1 MTKKNVKK
9 KAKATPKEIATADKI
24 SALASDALTSVVKTV
39 RDMTDVLNRSVN
51 LSQEVLLGFKE
62 FANVWI
68 NNGTEKTI
76 NEIVSE
82 FRYGIYK
89 ECLFLT
95 PEEKSIAY
103 SDSKMK
109 KLQTSKEARDKAKW
123 RYLNSCMKEHP
134 DLDEGNHGLPP
145 RRIRDLFYIINQL
158 PKLMKYDDT
167 ARVPKGDYSSIDSIP
182 DRLGTI
188 KVDKTAMRQEE
199 KKKTDNDNL
208 SETLATK
215 LGESL
220 IKIQNSF
227 QNFEQ
232 IINDCRKVITED
244 KAQNNVAKIARSVSR
259 RVDNDLVKINEVL
272 AESLLLRSEKEL
284 NGSLKLIKE
293 RSDIVLD
300 KIEQAESQKQ
310 IEETAQ
316 AIEAMSGTNN
326 DK

>member
-1 MTKKNVKK
+1 M
-9 KAKATPKEIATADKI
+9 
-24 SALASDALTSVVKTV
+24 
-39 RDMTDVLNRSVN
+39 
-51 LSQEVLLGFKE
+51 
-62 FANVWI
+62 
-68 NNGTEKTI
+68 
-76 NEIVSE
+76 
-82 FRYGIYK
+82 
-89 ECLFLT
+89 
-95 PEEKSIAY
+95 
-103 SDSKMK
+103 
-109 KLQTSKEARDKAKW
+109 
-123 RYLNSCMKEHP
+123 
-134 DLDEGNHGLPP
+134 
-145 RRIRDLFYIINQL
+145 
-158 PKLMKYDDT
+158 
-167 ARVPKGDYSSIDSIP
+167 
-182 DRLGTI
+182 
-188 KVDKTAMRQEE
+188 
-199 KKKTDNDNL
+199 